1 MNHKVWL
8 DVGIFGKLYNGAESK
23 FLVCCSQIK
32 SVFGSRWKRSETN
45 SSLEKKSMPQCRGTC
60 GLTRWWLW
68 QIHGCMDG
76 WSRKLL
82 WLLVT
87 CPDTCLVDI
96 ASYYLDAVEQYSGCR
111 AWYWFRKR
119 ERNNGYYSGFLSW
132 WWKYSA
138 LVSSLRIQRIEGYWS
153 FNRRNNSTWL
163 INFFFEVLIHE
174 NHRNTCDP
182 LKTEHL
188 WLSFLELKKIRIK
201 QENTGTLIWKST
213 V

>member
-1 MNHKVWL
+1 MNRKVWL

-87 CPDTCLVDI
+87 RPDTCLVDI

-119 ERNNGYYSGFLSW
+119 ERNNGCWLLFRLSFVMM
-132 WWKYSA
+132 KILSA
-138 LVSSLRIQRIEGYWS
+138 LFPLCEFSVWKDTGPSIGEIIQRGWS
-153 FNRRNNSTWL
+153 
-163 INFFFEVLIHE
+163 IFFFWSS
-174 NHRNTCDP
+174 D
-182 LKTEHL
+182 
-188 WLSFLELKKIRIK
+188 S
-201 QENTGTLIWKST
+201 WKSP
-213 V
+213 